1 MKTQKQQAEKEYQ
14 RTKERQRNYSAKYR
28 SKVQRRQKS
37 YRQIG
42 K

>member
-1 MKTQKQQAEKEYQ
+1 MKTQQQRQAEKEYQ
-14 RTKERQRNYSAKYR
+14 RVKERQRNYSAKHR
-28 SKVQRRQKS
+28 TELRRQKS